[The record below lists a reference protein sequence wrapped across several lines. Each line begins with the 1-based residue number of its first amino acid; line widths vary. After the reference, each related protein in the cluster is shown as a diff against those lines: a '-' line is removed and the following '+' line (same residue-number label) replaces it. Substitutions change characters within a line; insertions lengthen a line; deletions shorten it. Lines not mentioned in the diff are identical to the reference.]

1 MNEERHQAYLTL
13 IQSLLTCPSEEE
25 IPILQANL
33 ELLDDNFARSLREW
47 ATQTLGKLDAD
58 KAYNHANIL
67 YNLNIDFSSLQ
78 QGSRASN
85 IEIAIAC
92 LDIGLTIFTRE
103 AYSEKWAMFQNSLG
117 NKYSDRIKGER
128 GENID
133 RAIAFYEAALQV
145 RTRDV
150 FPQQWAMTHN
160 NLATAYRNKIKGERG
175 ENIERAIAFYE
186 AALQVYTRDAFPQD
200 WAMTHNNLANAY
212 RNRIKGERGENIEK
226 AIALYEAALQV
237 RTRDAFPQQWAMTQN
252 NLANAYYS
260 RIKGERGENIESAI
274 AFYEAALQ
282 VYTRDAFPQDWATTQ
297 NNLAAAYSDRIKGE
311 RGENIEMAIAFY
323 EAALQVRT
331 RAAFPQD
338 WAMTQNNLAAAY
350 SDRIKGER
358 GENIER
364 AIAFYEAALQVYTRD
379 AFPQN
384 WAMTQNNLAIA
395 YRNRIKGERG
405 ENIEMAIAFYEAALQ
420 VRTRAA
426 FPQDWADTQNNL
438 AVAYSNRIKG
448 ERGENIE
455 KAIALYEAALQV
467 STRPAFPQ
475 DWAMTQ
481 ENIAYAYCE
490 QGLIPE
496 AIKCFELSLEIFKPD
511 ALPLSC
517 LKAGR
522 SLGNLGFAENLWET
536 AIFGYEKAIQA
547 VEQSRE
553 WITSD
558 NRKREIIEE
567 NLDVYEKMMQSCINH
582 QQYDKALQTI
592 ERSKSRYLV
601 ELFTNSEI
609 YPKTA
614 AETEKQQLQNL
625 RRQIAASQQLL
636 ETETPSPPPL
646 SPPLTK
652 GGPGGVPED
661 SPSQR
666 TTQTRSL
673 SPEYFQQEKAKL
685 ETTLQ
690 QLTQLL
696 EQIKQ
701 REPEFSLTQKVEPI
715 DITKFQQTL
724 DTETAIIEWYIGN
737 NSNSDDSWGGS
748 AFIITRDSIKPLT
761 YTTTEIAELETW
773 KNNYLDEYRNQKTN
787 KTWQNTLSQKL
798 EKLSEILRLNEIIA
812 HIPPNCKQLILVP
825 HRYLHLFPLHAL
837 QFTSET
843 RFQEKTNFRGYLLDG
858 FRAGVKYAP
867 SLQLLELVK
876 NRITT
881 RNSPPQNQQQLFAL
895 QNPTED
901 LFNAD
906 MEVET
911 IKTQFN
917 PHQIL
922 LKKQAT
928 KTALNENRENLSN
941 ANYLHFSC
949 HGVFNFDNPLLSSL
963 VLADSLE
970 PQTSPPPP
978 ESNHPAEKQRYVTLR
993 SGRKAIP
1000 EKCLTLREIFA
1011 DLQLPQ
1017 CSLVTLSAC
1026 ETGLTTSTAMT
1037 DEYIGLPSGF
1047 LYAGSMNVVSS
1058 LWAVDDFATAI
1069 LMIKFYQEL
1078 PDANSVAL
1086 ALNAAQNWMRGVRIE
1101 DLRVWV
1107 GLLNLD
1113 EKSRQSVELWLV
1125 CSTEEQPFRDPKY
1138 WAAFCATGY

>member
-1 MNEERHQAYLTL
+1 L
-13 IQSLLTCPSEEE
+13 
-25 IPILQANL
+25 PIDCLQ
-33 ELLDDNFARSLREW
+33 
-47 ATQTLGKLDAD
+47 TG
-58 KAYNHANIL
+58 
-67 YNLNIDFSSLQ
+67 
-78 QGSRASN
+78 
-85 IEIAIAC
+85 
-92 LDIGLTIFTRE
+92 
-103 AYSEKWAMFQNSLG
+103 
-117 NKYSDRIKGER
+117 
-128 GENID
+128 
-133 RAIAFYEAALQV
+133 
-145 RTRDV
+145 
-150 FPQQWAMTHN
+150 
-160 NLATAYRNKIKGERG
+160 RN
-175 ENIERAIAFYE
+175 
-186 AALQVYTRDAFPQD
+186 
-200 WAMTHNNLANAY
+200 
-212 RNRIKGERGENIEK
+212 
-226 AIALYEAALQV
+226 
-237 RTRDAFPQQWAMTQN
+237 
-252 NLANAYYS
+252 
-260 RIKGERGENIESAI
+260 
-274 AFYEAALQ
+274 
-282 VYTRDAFPQDWATTQ
+282 
-297 NNLAAAYSDRIKGE
+297 
-311 RGENIEMAIAFY
+311 
-323 EAALQVRT
+323 
-331 RAAFPQD
+331 
-338 WAMTQNNLAAAY
+338 
-350 SDRIKGER
+350 
-358 GENIER
+358 
-364 AIAFYEAALQVYTRD
+364 
-379 AFPQN
+379 
-384 WAMTQNNLAIA
+384 
-395 YRNRIKGERG
+395 
-405 ENIEMAIAFYEAALQ
+405 
-420 VRTRAA
+420 
-426 FPQDWADTQNNL
+426 
-438 AVAYSNRIKG
+438 
-448 ERGENIE
+448 
-455 KAIALYEAALQV
+455 
-467 STRPAFPQ
+467 
-475 DWAMTQ
+475 
-481 ENIAYAYCE
+481 
-490 QGLIPE
+490 
-496 AIKCFELSLEIFKPD
+496 
-511 ALPLSC
+511 
-517 LKAGR
+517 
-522 SLGNLGFAENLWET
+522 LGNLGFAESLWET
-536 AIFGYEKAIQA
+536 AIFGYEKAIEA

-614 AETEKQQLQNL
+614 TETEKQQLQNL

-673 SPEYFQQEKAKL
+673 SPEYFQQQKAKL
-685 ETTLQ
+685 ETTSQ
-690 QLTQLL
+690 QLAQLL

-701 REPEFSLTQKVEPI
+701 REPEFTLTQKVEPI

-748 AFIITRDSIKPLT
+748 AFIITRDSIKPVT

-773 KNNYLDEYRNQKTN
+773 KNNYLDEYRNQNTN
-787 KTWQNTLSQKL
+787 TTWQKTLSQKL

-843 RFQEKTNFRGYLLDG
+843 RFKEKTNFRGYLLDS
-858 FRAGVKYAP
+858 FPAGVKYAP

-881 RNSPPQNQQQLFAL
+881 RNSPPPNQQQLFAL

-911 IKTQFN
+911 IKTRFN

-941 ANYLHFSC
+941 TNYLHFSC
-949 HGVFNFDNPLLSSL
+949 HGIFNFDNPLLSSL

-970 PQTSPPPP
+970 PQTSPPPL
-978 ESNHPAEKQRYVTLR
+978 ESNQPEEKQRYVTLR

-1078 PDANSVAL
+1078 PDADSVAL
-1086 ALNAAQNWMRGVRIE
+1086 ALNAAQNWMRGVSME
-1101 DLRVWV
+1101 DFRVWV
-1107 GLLNLD
+1107 ELLNLD
-1113 EKSRQSVELWLV
+1113 EKWQTKCGIMVRVFE
-1125 CSTEEQPFRDPKY
+1125 
-1138 WAAFCATGY
+1138 

>member
-1 MNEERHQAYLTL
+1 MNQPRRQAYLTL
-13 IQSLLTCPSEEE
+13 IESLLTWDSDEQTA
-25 IPILQANL
+25 ILQANL
-33 ELLDDNFARSLREW
+33 ELLDDDLAQYLREW
-47 ATQTLGKLDAD
+47 ATDTLPNLDAD
-58 KAYNHANIL
+58 QAETRANIL
-67 YNLNIDFSSLQ
+67 YNLNLKISSLQ
-78 QGSRASN
+78 QGSRRSN

-92 LDIGLTIFTRE
+92 LDIGLTIFTRA
-103 AYSEKWAMFQNSLG
+103 AYSEKWANFQICLG
-117 NKYSDRIKGER
+117 VAYGDRIKGDR
-128 GENID
+128 GENIE

-145 RTRDV
+145 RTRPA
-150 FPQQWAMTHN
+150 FPEDWAMTQN
-160 NLATAYRNKIKGERG
+160 NLAIAYSNRIKGGRG

-186 AALQVYTRDAFPQD
+186 AALQVYTRPAFPQN
-200 WAMTHNNLANAY
+200 WA
-212 RNRIKGERGENIEK
+212 RS
-226 AIALYEAALQV
+226 
-237 RTRDAFPQQWAMTQN
+237 QN
-252 NLANAYYS
+252 NLANAYLY
-260 RIKGERGENIESAI
+260 RIKG
-274 AFYEAALQ
+274 
-282 VYTRDAFPQDWATTQ
+282 D
-297 NNLAAAYSDRIKGE
+297 
-311 RGENIEMAIAFY
+311 
-323 EAALQVRT
+323 
-331 RAAFPQD
+331 
-338 WAMTQNNLAAAY
+338 
-350 SDRIKGER
+350 R

-364 AIAFYEAALQVYTRD
+364 AIAFYEAALQVYTRP
-379 AFPQN
+379 AFPEY
-384 WAMTQNNLAIA
+384 WATTQNNLAIA
-395 YRNRIKGERG
+395 YLYRIKGDRG
-405 ENIEMAIAFYEAALQ
+405 ENIGRAIDFYEAALQ
-420 VRTRAA
+420 V
-426 FPQDWADTQNNL
+426 
-438 AVAYSNRIKG
+438 Y
-448 ERGENIE
+448 
-455 KAIALYEAALQV
+455 
-467 STRPAFPQ
+467 TRPAFPQ
-475 DWAMTQ
+475 NWATTQ
-481 ENIAYAYCE
+481 NNLAIAYSDRIKGDRGE
-490 QGLIPE
+490 NLE
-496 AIKCFELSLEIFKPD
+496 RAIKCHKAALQVRTPTT
-511 ALPLSC
+511 LPLDC
-517 LKAGR
+517 LQTGR
-522 SLGNLGFAENLWET
+522 NLGNLGFDESLWET
-536 AIFGYEKAIQA
+536 AIFGYEKAIEA

-553 WITSD
+553 WVTSQS
-558 NRKREIIEE
+558 RKRQIIEE
-567 NLDVYEKMMQSCINH
+567 NLNIYEKMMQSCINH

-601 ELFTNSEI
+601 ELFTTSEI

-614 AETEKQQLQNL
+614 TETEKQQLQNL

-652 GGPGGVPED
+652 RGPGGVPED
-661 SPSQR
+661 SPSQP

-673 SPEYFQQEKAKL
+673 SPEYFQQQKAKL
-685 ETTLQ
+685 ETTSQ

-701 REPEFSLTQKVEPI
+701 REPEFTLTQKVEPI

-724 DTETAIIEWYIGN
+724 DTETAIVEWYIGN
-737 NSNSDDSWGGS
+737 SNSLEGGHGGTAPTGGV

-773 KNNYLDEYRNQKTN
+773 KNNYLDEYRNKNTN
-787 KTWQNTLSQKL
+787 TTWQKTLSQKL

-812 HIPPNCKQLILVP
+812 HIPPNSKQLILIP
-825 HRYLHLFPLHAL
+825 HRYLHLFPLHPL
-837 QFTSET
+837 QFTSEGGHGGTAPT
-843 RFQEKTNFRGYLLDG
+843 RYLVDC
-858 FRAGVKYAP
+858 FPAGVKYAP

-881 RNSPPQNQQQLFAL
+881 RNSPPPNQQQLFAL

-911 IKTQFN
+911 IKTRFN

-949 HGVFNFDNPLLSSL
+949 HGIFNFDYPLLSSL

-970 PQTSPPPP
+970 PLPPKSVGAVSPCPPEPPPP

-1011 DLQLPQ
+1011 ELQLPQ

-1078 PDANSVAL
+1078 SDANSVAL
-1086 ALNAAQNWMRGVRIE
+1086 ALNAAQNWMRGVSRE
-1101 DLRVWV
+1101 DFRVWV

-1113 EKSRQSVELWLV
+1113 KKSRERVELWLI
-1125 CSTEEQPFRDPKY
+1125 SSSEEQPFRDPKY

>member
-1 MNEERHQAYLTL
+1 
-13 IQSLLTCPSEEE
+13 
-25 IPILQANL
+25 
-33 ELLDDNFARSLREW
+33 
-47 ATQTLGKLDAD
+47 DAFPQD
-58 KAYNHANIL
+58 
-67 YNLNIDFSSLQ
+67 
-78 QGSRASN
+78 
-85 IEIAIAC
+85 
-92 LDIGLTIFTRE
+92 
-103 AYSEKWAMFQNSLG
+103 WAMTQNNLAVA
-117 NKYSDRIKGER
+117 YSDRIKGE
-128 GENID
+128 E
-133 RAIAFYEAALQV
+133 
-145 RTRDV
+145 
-150 FPQQWAMTHN
+150 
-160 NLATAYRNKIKGERG
+160 G
-175 ENIERAIAFYE
+175 ENIEKAIAFYE
-186 AALQVYTRDAFPQD
+186 AALQVYTRDAFPQS
-200 WAMTHNNLANAY
+200 WAMTQNNLANAY
-212 RNRIKGERGENIEK
+212 KNRIKGERGENIETAIAFYEATLQVSTRDAFPQDWAMTQNNLADAYSDRIKGERGENIETAIAFYEAASEVYTRPAFPQQGAAIQYNLANAYSDRIKGERGENIETAIAFYEAASEVRTRDAFPQDWATTQNNLANAYKNRIKGERGENIEK
-226 AIALYEAALQV
+226 AIALYEAALEV
-237 RTRDAFPQQWAMTQN
+237 CTPTTLPSD
-252 NLANAYYS
+252 S
-260 RIKGERGENIESAI
+260 
-274 AFYEAALQ
+274 LQ
-282 VYTRDAFPQDWATTQ
+282 T
-297 NNLAAAYSDRIKGE
+297 G
-311 RGENIEMAIAFY
+311 
-323 EAALQVRT
+323 
-331 RAAFPQD
+331 
-338 WAMTQNNLAAAY
+338 
-350 SDRIKGER
+350 
-358 GENIER
+358 
-364 AIAFYEAALQVYTRD
+364 
-379 AFPQN
+379 
-384 WAMTQNNLAIA
+384 
-395 YRNRIKGERG
+395 RN
-405 ENIEMAIAFYEAALQ
+405 
-420 VRTRAA
+420 
-426 FPQDWADTQNNL
+426 
-438 AVAYSNRIKG
+438 
-448 ERGENIE
+448 
-455 KAIALYEAALQV
+455 
-467 STRPAFPQ
+467 
-475 DWAMTQ
+475 
-481 ENIAYAYCE
+481 
-490 QGLIPE
+490 
-496 AIKCFELSLEIFKPD
+496 
-511 ALPLSC
+511 
-517 LKAGR
+517 
-522 SLGNLGFAENLWET
+522 LGNLGFAESLWET
-536 AIFGYEKAIQA
+536 AIFGYEKAIEA

-567 NLDVYEKMMQSCINH
+567 NLNVYEKMMQSCINH

-614 AETEKQQLQNL
+614 TDTEKQQLQNL
-625 RRQIAASQQLL
+625 RRQIAASQQFL

-652 GGPGGVPED
+652 GGPGGVPDD

-673 SPEYFQQEKAKL
+673 SPESFQQQKAQL

-690 QLTQLL
+690 QLAQLL

-701 REPEFSLTQKVEPI
+701 REPEFTLTQKVEPI

-737 NSNSDDSWGGS
+737 NSNSEDSWGGS
-748 AFIITRDSIKPLT
+748 AFIITRDSIKPVT

-773 KNNYLDEYRNQKTN
+773 KNNYLDEYRNQNTN

-798 EKLSEILRLNEIIA
+798 QKLSEILRLNEIIA
-812 HIPPNCKQLILVP
+812 HIAPNCKQLILVP
-825 HRYLHLFPLHAL
+825 HRYLRLFPLHAL

-843 RFQEKTNFRGYLLDG
+843 RFKQKTNFRGYLLDS
-858 FRAGVKYAP
+858 FPAGVKYAP

-881 RNSPPQNQQQLFAL
+881 RNSPPPNQQQLFAL

-911 IKTQFN
+911 IKTRFN

-941 ANYLHFSC
+941 ASYLHFSC

-978 ESNHPAEKQRYVTLR
+978 ESNQPDEKQRYVTLR

-1069 LMIKFYQEL
+1069 LMIKFYHEL
-1078 PDANSVAL
+1078 PDADSVAL
-1086 ALNAAQNWMRGVRIE
+1086 ALNAAQNWMRGVSEE
-1101 DLRVWV
+1101 DFRVWI

-1113 EKSRQSVELWLV
+1113 EKSRQSMELWLA
-1125 CSTEEQPFRDPKY
+1125 SSSHEQPFRDPKY

>member
-1 MNEERHQAYLTL
+1 MNEERRQAYLTL
-13 IQSLLTCPSEEE
+13 IQSLLTCPSDEETA
-25 IPILQANL
+25 ILQANL
-33 ELLDDNFARSLREW
+33 ELLDDGFAQYLRQW
-47 ATQTLGKLDAD
+47 ATQTLAEMESEE
-58 KAYNHANIL
+58 ANNRANIL
-67 YNLNIDFSSLQ
+67 YGFNITFSSLQ

-85 IEIAIAC
+85 IEMAIAC

-103 AYSEKWAMFQNSLG
+103 AYLEKWAMFQNSLG
-117 NKYSDRIKGER
+117 IKYSDRIKEDR
-128 GENID
+128 GENLEKAIACYQAALQVRTREALPLDWAMTQNNLANAYSD
-133 RAIAFYEAALQV
+133 RIKGDRGENLEKAIAFYEAALQVYTREALPLDWAMTQNNLATAYSDRIKEDRGENLEKAIAFYEAALQV
-145 RTRDV
+145 RTR
-150 FPQQWAMTHN
+150 
-160 NLATAYRNKIKGERG
+160 
-175 ENIERAIAFYE
+175 E
-186 AALQVYTRDAFPQD
+186 ALP
-200 WAMTHNNLANAY
+200 L
-212 RNRIKGERGENIEK
+212 
-226 AIALYEAALQV
+226 
-237 RTRDAFPQQWAMTQN
+237 
-252 NLANAYYS
+252 
-260 RIKGERGENIESAI
+260 
-274 AFYEAALQ
+274 
-282 VYTRDAFPQDWATTQ
+282 
-297 NNLAAAYSDRIKGE
+297 
-311 RGENIEMAIAFY
+311 
-323 EAALQVRT
+323 
-331 RAAFPQD
+331 D
-338 WAMTQNNLAAAY
+338 WAMTQNNLATAY
-350 SDRIKGER
+350 SDRIKEDR
-358 GENIER
+358 GENLEK
-364 AIAFYEAALQVYTRD
+364 AIAFYQ
-379 AFPQN
+379 
-384 WAMTQNNLAIA
+384 
-395 YRNRIKGERG
+395 
-405 ENIEMAIAFYEAALQ
+405 AALQ
-420 VRTRAA
+420 VRTREA
-426 FPQDWADTQNNL
+426 FPL
-438 AVAYSNRIKG
+438 
-448 ERGENIE
+448 
-455 KAIALYEAALQV
+455 
-467 STRPAFPQ
+467 

-481 ENIAYAYCE
+481 NNFAYAYQE
-490 QGLIPE
+490 KGVIPE
-496 AIKCFELSLEIFKPD
+496 AIKYFKSSLEIFKPD

-517 LKAGR
+517 LKAAR
-522 SLGNLGFAENLWET
+522 NLGNIAFDTEQWET
-536 AIFGYEKAIQA
+536 AIFGYEKAIEA

-558 NRKREIIEE
+558 NRKREIIEQ

-614 AETEKQQLQNL
+614 TDTEKQQLQNL

-646 SPPLTK
+646 SPPVV
-652 GGPGGVPED
+652 GAVAPCPP

-673 SPEYFQQEKAKL
+673 SPESFQQQKAKL

-737 NSNSDDSWGGS
+737 SNSLEGGHGGTAPTGGV
-748 AFIITRDSIKPLT
+748 AFIITRDSIKPVT

-773 KNNYLDEYRNQKTN
+773 KNNYLDEYRNQNTN
-787 KTWQNTLSQKL
+787 TTWQNTLSQKL

-812 HIPPNCKQLILVP
+812 HIPPNSKQLILVP

-837 QFTSET
+837 QFTSEGGHGGTAPT
-843 RFQEKTNFRGYLLDG
+843 RYLLDC
-858 FRAGVKYAP
+858 FPAGVKYAP
-867 SLQLLELVK
+867 SLQLLQLVK

-881 RNSPPQNQQQLFAL
+881 RNSPPPNQQQLFAL

-911 IKTQFN
+911 IKTRFN

-941 ANYLHFSC
+941 TSYLHFSC
-949 HGVFNFDNPLLSSL
+949 HGVFNFDYPLLSSL

-970 PQTSPPPP
+970 PVLEINPPQPP
-978 ESNHPAEKQRYVTLR
+978 LSKGGLEENTFAEGGLEGDQPLETKRYVTLR

-1078 PDANSVAL
+1078 AQADSVAL
-1086 ALNAAQNWMRGVRIE
+1086 ALNAAQNWMRGVSME
-1101 DLRVWV
+1101 DFRVWV
-1107 GLLNLD
+1107 GLLSLD
-1113 EKSRQSVELWLV
+1113 EKSKQSIQLWLV
-1125 CSTEEQPFRDPKY
+1125 CSSEEQPFRDPKY

>member
-1 MNEERHQAYLTL
+1 MNQPRRQAYLTL
-13 IQSLLTCPSEEE
+13 IESLLTCPSEERTA
-25 IPILQANL
+25 ILQANL
-33 ELLDDNFARSLREW
+33 ELLDDDFAQYLREW
-47 ATQTLGKLDAD
+47 ATETLPNLDAD
-58 KAYNHANIL
+58 IAEIRAKIL
-67 YNLNIDFSSLQ
+67 YNLDIKFSSLQ
-78 QGSRASN
+78 QGSRSSN

-103 AYSEKWAMFQNSLG
+103 AYSEDWARFQNSLG
-117 NKYSDRIKGER
+117 IAYWSRIKGDR
-128 GENID
+128 GENIE
-133 RAIAFYEAALQV
+133 RAILFFEAALQVYTRAAFPQDWAMTQNNLANAYSYRIKGDRGENIEKAIAFFEAALQVYTRPAFPQDWATIQNNLANAYSQKIKGDRGDNIERALAFYEAALQV
-145 RTRDV
+145 HTRPA
-150 FPQQWAMTHN
+150 FPQDWADTQN
-160 NLATAYRNKIKGERG
+160 NLAIAYYSRIKGDRG

-186 AALQVYTRDAFPQD
+186 AALQVRTRPAFPQD
-200 WAMTHNNLANAY
+200 WADTQNNLAIAYSYRIKGDRGENIEKAIAFYEAALQVRTRPAFPQNWAMTQNNLANAY
-212 RNRIKGERGENIEK
+212 SYRIKGDRGENIEK

-237 RTRDAFPQQWAMTQN
+237 RTRDAFPQDWAITQN
-252 NLANAYYS
+252 NLAN
-260 RIKGERGENIESAI
+260 
-274 AFYEAALQ
+274 
-282 VYTRDAFPQDWATTQ
+282 
-297 NNLAAAYSDRIKGE
+297 AYSDRIKGE
-311 RGENIEMAIAFY
+311 RGENIE
-323 EAALQVRT
+323 
-331 RAAFPQD
+331 
-338 WAMTQNNLAAAY
+338 N
-350 SDRIKGER
+350 
-358 GENIER
+358 
-364 AIAFYEAALQVYTRD
+364 
-379 AFPQN
+379 
-384 WAMTQNNLAIA
+384 
-395 YRNRIKGERG
+395 
-405 ENIEMAIAFYEAALQ
+405 
-420 VRTRAA
+420 
-426 FPQDWADTQNNL
+426 
-438 AVAYSNRIKG
+438 
-448 ERGENIE
+448 
-455 KAIALYEAALQV
+455 AIALYEAALEV
-467 STRPAFPQ
+467 CTP
-475 DWAMTQ
+475 T
-481 ENIAYAYCE
+481 
-490 QGLIPE
+490 
-496 AIKCFELSLEIFKPD
+496 
-511 ALPLSC
+511 ALPIYC
-517 LKAGR
+517 LQTGR
-522 SLGNLGFAENLWET
+522 NLGNLGFAESLWET
-536 AIFGYEKAIQA
+536 AIFGYEKAIEA

-567 NLDVYEKMMQSCINH
+567 NLNVYEKMMQSCINH

-614 AETEKQQLQNL
+614 TETEKQQLQNL

-636 ETETPSPPPL
+636 ETETPSPPL

-652 GGPGGVPED
+652 GGPGGVPEY
-661 SPSQR
+661 SPSQP

-673 SPEYFQQEKAKL
+673 SPEYFQQQKAKL
-685 ETTLQ
+685 ETTSQ

-701 REPEFSLTQKVEPI
+701 REPEFTLTQKVEPI

-737 NSNSDDSWGGS
+737 NSNSDDRWGGS
-748 AFIITRDSIKPLT
+748 AFIITRDSIKPVT

-787 KTWQNTLSQKL
+787 RTWQKTLSQKL
-798 EKLSEILRLNEIIA
+798 ETLSEILRLNEIIA
-812 HIPPNCKQLILVP
+812 DIPPNCKQLILVP

-837 QFTSET
+837 PFTSET
-843 RFQEKTNFRGYLLDG
+843 RFKQKTNFRGYLLDG
-858 FRAGVKYAP
+858 FPAGVKYSP

-876 NRITT
+876 NRVTT
-881 RNSPPQNQQQLFAL
+881 RKSTLSNQQQLFAL

-906 MEVET
+906 MEVQT
-911 IKTQFN
+911 IKTRFN
-917 PHQIL
+917 PHQVL
-922 LKKQAT
+922 LRKQAT

-941 ANYLHFSC
+941 TRYLHFSC
-949 HGVFNFDNPLLSSL
+949 HGVFNFDYPLLSSL

-978 ESNHPAEKQRYVTLR
+978 ESNQPDEKQRYVTLR

-1011 DLQLPQ
+1011 ELQLPQ

-1026 ETGLTTSTAMT
+1026 ETGLTDSTAMT

-1078 PDANSVAL
+1078 PDADSVAL
-1086 ALNAAQNWMRGVRIE
+1086 ALNAAQNWMRGVSME
-1101 DLRVWV
+1101 DCRVWV

-1113 EKSRQSVELWLV
+1113 EKSRQSVELWLA
-1125 CSTEEQPFRDPKY
+1125 SSSHQQPFRDPKY